1 MSPPSRLKG
10 EYRRAQH
17 GGTAVSRPPSRL
29 KGEYRRAQHAGTPVT
44 RPPSSQPRA
53 PLTRGL
59 SLLVIMLM
67 MLALAMLALGAMN
80 SSIVQERMVGNARDR
95 HVALQAAE
103 AALRDAELDLEDN
116 LQADSGFVAGCA
128 SGLCLPPSDS
138 ADNPQSAPL
147 WQTLDWSTTRAYGSR
162 TGAAALLGPENA
174 ALAGQPR
181 YVIERLPT
189 LPPAAGESAGF
200 GGGWS
205 NAPAVQ
211 ARAYRI
217 TVRASGLRSGT
228 VVMLQSLYV
237 KQ

>member
-1 MSPPSRLKG
+1 MNRSPRLLA
-10 EYRRAQH
+10 RA
-17 GGTAVSRPPSRL
+17 
-29 KGEYRRAQHAGTPVT
+29 
-44 RPPSSQPRA
+44 A
-53 PLTRGL
+53 PARGM
-59 SLLVIMLM
+59 SLLFIMLM
-67 MLALAMLALGAMN
+67 MLALALLALGAIN

-103 AALRDAELDLEDN
+103 AALRDAELDLENN
-116 LQADSGFVAGCA
+116 LQADSGFAAGCA
-128 SGLCLPPSDS
+128 AGLCLPPSDS

-147 WQTLDWSTTRAYGSR
+147 WQTLDWASARAYGSR

-174 ALAGQPR
+174 ALSAQPR

-189 LPPAAGESAGF
+189 LPPPSGESAGF

-205 NAPAVQ
+205 NAPAVH

-217 TVRASGLRSGT
+217 SVRASGMRSGT

>member
-1 MSPPSRLKG
+1 M
-10 EYRRAQH
+10 
-17 GGTAVSRPPSRL
+17 
-29 KGEYRRAQHAGTPVT
+29 T
-44 RPPSSQPRA
+44 RSVA
-53 PLTRGL
+53 PLLPARGV
-59 SLLVIMLM
+59 SLLIILLM
-67 MLALAMLALGAMN
+67 MLALSMLALGAMN
-80 SSIVQERMVGNARDR
+80 SGIVQERMVGNARDR

-103 AALRDAELDLEDN
+103 AALRDAELDLENN
-116 LQADSGFVAGCA
+116 LHADSGFVAGCA
-128 SGLCLPPSDS
+128 AGLCLAPSDS

-147 WQTLDWSTTRAYGSR
+147 WSGLDWSTARAYGSR

-174 ALAGQPR
+174 ALSAQPR

-189 LPPAAGESAGF
+189 LPPASGESAGF

-205 NAPAVQ
+205 LAPTVR

-217 TVRASGLRSGT
+217 TVRASGMRSST

>member
-1 MSPPSRLKG
+1 MTPRPCSPLK
-10 EYRRAQH
+10 A
-17 GGTAVSRPPSRL
+17 PP
-29 KGEYRRAQHAGTPVT
+29 A
-44 RPPSSQPRA
+44 
-53 PLTRGL
+53 RGL

-95 HVALQAAE
+95 NVALQAAE
-103 AALRDAELDLEDN
+103 AALRDAELDLENN
-116 LQADSGFVAGCA
+116 LQAGSGFVAGCA
-128 SGLCLPPSDS
+128 TGLCLSPSDS
-138 ADNPQSAPL
+138 TDNPQSAPL
-147 WQTLDWSTTRAYGSR
+147 WQTLDWSTARIYGSR
-162 TGAAALLGPENA
+162 TGASALLGPENA
-174 ALAGQPR
+174 ALADQPR

-189 LPPAAGESAGF
+189 LPPVAGESAGF

-205 NAPAVQ
+205 NAPSVH

-217 TVRASGLRSGT
+217 TVRASGMRSGT

>member
-1 MSPPSRLKG
+1 M
-10 EYRRAQH
+10 
-17 GGTAVSRPPSRL
+17 
-29 KGEYRRAQHAGTPVT
+29 T
-44 RPPSSQPRA
+44 RPPSTPPSTPPSAA
-53 PLTRGL
+53 PSAAPARGL
-59 SLLVIMLM
+59 SLLVILLM
-67 MLALAMLALGAMN
+67 MLALSMLALGAMN

-103 AALRDAELDLEDN
+103 AALRDAELDLENN

-128 SGLCLPPSDS
+128 AGLCLPPSDS

-147 WQTLDWSTTRAYGSR
+147 WQTLDWAGARAYGSR
-162 TGAAALLGPENA
+162 TGAPSLLGPENA
-174 ALAGQPR
+174 ALSAQPR

-189 LPPAAGESAGF
+189 LPSASGESAGF

-205 NAPAVQ
+205 NAPALH

-217 TVRASGLRSGT
+217 TVRASGMRSGT